1 MCLENTYYGTPLHI
15 ISTRHKIF
23 YSKYIDPR
31 VLPRARRRNNNNNSK
46 MGILERIADIE
57 KEMSRTQKN
66 KATES
71 HLGTLKAKLA
81 KLKRELLEPAKGGGN
96 SEERGFEVNRY
107 GHGRVALIGFPSV
120 GKSTLLSE
128 LTSTESEAASYEFT
142 TLTCIPGVI
151 NYNDAKIQLL
161 DLPGIIEGAS
171 EGKGRG
177 RQVIAVAKSSDL
189 ILMVLDA
196 MKSEAAN
203 TTYEHKQILTREL
216 EAVGL
221 RLNQTPP
228 RIYVKKKKS
237 GGVQVSDTVPGGL
250 TKIDRKAIM
259 NVLHEY
265 KLNHCEVIFREDCTV
280 DQFIDVLEG
289 NRKYIKC
296 LYVYNK
302 VDALTIEEV
311 DRLSRRPD
319 SICISCTKQ
328 LGYDRLLESVWNAMG
343 LVRVY
348 TKKMGE
354 KPDFVEPV
362 VLSEARGGITLNQ
375 FAEQLHAELPK
386 QLKYALVWGYSTKHM
401 GQRCGLKHK
410 LMDEDVVQVVK
421 GTAHLDEGI
430 GRFSQTKK
438 DEPARIADRVKK
450 KKLVS

>member
-1 MCLENTYYGTPLHI
+1 
-15 ISTRHKIF
+15 
-23 YSKYIDPR
+23 
-31 VLPRARRRNNNNNSK
+31 
-46 MGILERIADIE
+46 MGILEKIADVE

-81 KLKRELLEPAKGGGN
+81 KLKRELLEPKQQNGSNQDRA
-96 SEERGFEVNRY
+96 FEVNRF

-128 LTSTESEAASYEFT
+128 LTTTESEVASYEFT

-151 NYNDAKIQLL
+151 HYNDAKIQLL

-203 TTYEHKQILTREL
+203 SRYAHKEILTREL
-216 EAVGL
+216 ENVGL
-221 RLNQTPP
+221 RLNQTAP

-250 TKIDRKAIM
+250 TRIDRKSIL

-265 KLNHCEVIFREDCTV
+265 KINHCEVIFREDCNV

-289 NRKYIKC
+289 NRKYVRC

-328 LGYDRLLESVWNAMG
+328 LGYERLLKRIWDAMA
-343 LVRVY
+343 LIRVY

-354 KPDFVEPV
+354 KPDFIEPV
-362 VLSEARGGITLNQ
+362 VLSDARGGITMNQ
-375 FAEQLHAELPK
+375 FALQLHADLPK
-386 QLKYALVWGYSTKHM
+386 QLKYALVWGYSSKHM
-401 GQRCGLKHK
+401 GQRVGLKHK
-410 LMDEDVVQVVK
+410 LADEDVVQVVK

-430 GRFSQTKK
+430 GRFSQTKR
-438 DEPARIADRVKK
+438 DEPARLADRVKK